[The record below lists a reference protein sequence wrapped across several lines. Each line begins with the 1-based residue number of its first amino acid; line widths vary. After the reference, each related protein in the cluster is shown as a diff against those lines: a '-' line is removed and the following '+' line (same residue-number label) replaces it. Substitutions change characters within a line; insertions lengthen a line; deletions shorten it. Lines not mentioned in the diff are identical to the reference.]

1 MEPNTVWY
9 SAVMPADIIT
19 SGEMGEAIRKRR
31 KDLGLSQEQ
40 LAERVGV
47 SYQQIQRY
55 ESGYSM
61 LNVENIQRIAKTLQ
75 IPATSFF
82 TPGQPQIVGEL
93 PLAYGSPEE
102 KTLLRYF
109 RDLSTKT
116 DRNLAVS
123 VIRKMARK

>member
-1 MEPNTVWY
+1 
-9 SAVMPADIIT
+9 MPADIIT

-31 KDLGLSQEQ
+31 KELGLSQEQ

-75 IPATSFF
+75 MPVTSFF
-82 TPGQPQIVGEL
+82 ITDQPQTIGEPRL
-93 PLAYGSPEE
+93 PYGSQEE
-102 KTLLRYF
+102 KSLLRHF
-109 RDLSTKT
+109 RDLPTKT
-116 DRNLAVS
+116 DRSLAIS
-123 VIRKMARK
+123 IIRKMARK

>member
-1 MEPNTVWY
+1 
-9 SAVMPADIIT
+9 MPADIIT

-31 KDLGLSQEQ
+31 KELGLSQEQ

-75 IPATSFF
+75 MPATSFF
-82 TPGQPQIVGEL
+82 TAGQPHAVAETPL
-93 PLAYGSPEE
+93 PYGSQEE
-102 KTLLRYF
+102 KSLLRHF
-109 RDLSTKT
+109 RDLPTKT
-116 DRNLAVS
+116 DRSLAIS
-123 VIRKMARK
+123 IIRKMARK